1 MKILKNIKINKSQKQ
16 MNKNTKNYTQQKVY
30 KKTIRQEIS
39 KEKNRKTILYHHPI
53 TASNTNFFTKPPP

>member
-30 KKTIRQEIS
+30 KKTIRQENI
-39 KEKNRKTILYHHPI
+39 KRK
-53 TASNTNFFTKPPP
+53 K